1 MCIRDSVRVER
12 DLVEREN
19 PDVIIAATGS
29 KALIPDYIQMDE
41 ARIKVIDCRQAM
53 ENLELDVYK
62 RQDIRRAIILSKR
75 YMEQFII

>member
-1 MCIRDSVRVER
+1 MNVRVER

-53 ENLELDVYK
+53 ENLELIGDKVLVFD
-62 RQDIRRAIILSKR
+62 DIGYCLLYTSIIEVLP
-75 YMEQFII
+75 II